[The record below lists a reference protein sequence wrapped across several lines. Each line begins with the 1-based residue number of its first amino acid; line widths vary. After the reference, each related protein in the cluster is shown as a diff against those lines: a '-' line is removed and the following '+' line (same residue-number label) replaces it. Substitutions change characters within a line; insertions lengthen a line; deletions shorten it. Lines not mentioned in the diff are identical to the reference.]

1 MPILEKKGYKVK
13 SVEFNDSVQPS
24 LALAQGSLDAN
35 SRRACSRMGSAAPRR
50 ASTAGQEECHSAEG
64 DRQSDR

>member
-13 SVEFNDSVQPS
+13 LVEFNDSVQPN

-35 SRRACSRMGSAAPRR
+35 SRRA
-50 ASTAGQEECHSAEG
+50 
-64 DRQSDR
+64 